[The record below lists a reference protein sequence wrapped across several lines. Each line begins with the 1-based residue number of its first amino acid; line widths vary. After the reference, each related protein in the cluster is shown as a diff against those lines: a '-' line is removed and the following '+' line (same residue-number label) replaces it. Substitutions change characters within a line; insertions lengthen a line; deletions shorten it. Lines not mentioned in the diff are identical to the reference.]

1 MEGPSTFEPESG
13 KNSAEEIGGMGEG
26 ERPDSEHLQQDAGA
40 QTTEDKRTRALAAC
54 MEQRLAYIK
63 CLRMGLFHDCS
74 KNEKALW
81 DCYAEKGGIKSSN
94 RFALFRFSPKE

>member
-54 MEQRLAYIK
+54 MEQRRKRETHATKGIGSLHVLKAY
-63 CLRMGLFHDCS
+63 F
-74 KNEKALW
+74 
-81 DCYAEKGGIKSSN
+81 SS
-94 RFALFRFSPKE
+94 